1 VNGIS
6 SPPLAGRIATV
17 PVLPART
24 DALKLARQR
33 LVARIDDAE
42 TAGRLDALLAGEPR
56 AAGLVAGLAAHAP
69 FLFRI
74 GRDHP
79 DWLAGML
86 EGDPDHL
93 FAALIDSILPAARE
107 SASLDAAMARL
118 RVTRRHLAL
127 LIAVAD
133 LSGVWDVDR
142 VVTALSDFADRAV
155 DAAFRLALREGGR
168 LGRLSDGDLFE
179 RPEASGITVLAMGKH
194 GAGELN
200 YSSDIDL
207 IVVAEPDR
215 LPVAGE
221 REPLDQAIRIV
232 KDMVRVLHEQ
242 TGGGYVFRTDLRLR
256 PDPGSNPI
264 VLPVERALVYYETV
278 GQNWERAAMIK
289 ARAVAGDLALG
300 ERFLKQLTPFIW
312 RRYFDYASIADIH
325 AMKRQIHV
333 HKGHESIAVE
343 GHDVKLGRGGIR
355 EIEFFVQT
363 QQLVFGGK
371 RPQLRGRRTLD
382 MLAALHADGWIS
394 PTARDDLTEAYRF
407 LRMVEHRI
415 QMQEDQQ
422 TQRLPRDKAGVDAIA
437 GLMGLRPAAFRARL
451 TRHLHH
457 VETHYGKLF
466 EDAPELASPRG
477 NLVFTGVEDDP
488 ETLKT
493 LKRLGYRRPEL
504 VAETV
509 RGWHFGRRPAI
520 TTARAREVLTELQP
534 ALVEAFGKASD
545 PDGALLAL
553 DEALQRMPAVVELFT
568 ILLRNRS
575 LLTLFAEMLG
585 SAPALS
591 DTIVQRPH
599 VLDVLVDPEF
609 GKPVETAEITRRVMQ
624 RLAAPATYE
633 EFLDAARDAIGA
645 ERFLVGAR
653 LLSGLMPP
661 EDGGPAHAAAADA
674 VITAS
679 LNRAATELGRRH
691 GMIPGARHG
700 VVALGKLGGREL
712 TPRSDLD
719 LFVVYEVP
727 DPAAESDGARPLYA
741 SEWFSRLA
749 QRLQSALTV
758 PTRRGGLYDV
768 DFRLRPS
775 GNKGPLAVSLTAF
788 RDYHGG
794 QSEPWEQMSL
804 CRARTLS
811 GDPDF
816 AAAMD
821 GAIREVLARPRD
833 MEALRREVAAM
844 RALVAR
850 EKPPASAHDLKLA
863 AGGFVDIEFAAQMLM
878 LGHAAARPETL
889 ATNTGEALRRLREA
903 GLLSGGDGE
912 ALHEAWLFQSRLA
925 QVLAL
930 VGDGVFDAARARE
943 PLKRRIARLMSQPS
957 FRVLDATLAELQAG
971 AARAFGKLA
980 G

>member
-1 VNGIS
+1 MS
-6 SPPLAGRIATV
+6 ASPALSLTARIART
-17 PVLPART
+17 PGLPPRVA
-24 DALKLARQR
+24 ALALARQR
-33 LVARIDDAE
+33 LVQKLDQAEAARA
-42 TAGRLDALLAGEPR
+42 LDALLADDEG
-56 AAGLVAGLAAHAP
+56 AAALVAGLCLHAP
-69 FLFRI
+69 FLQRI
-74 GRDHP
+74 ARQHP
-79 DWLAGML
+79 DWLLGL
-86 EGDPDHL
+86 LTGDPDAL
-93 FAALIDSILPAARE
+93 FESLVSGILPAARD
-107 SASLDAAMARL
+107 SVSLEKAMADL
-118 RVTRRHLAL
+118 RATRQHLAL
-127 LIAVAD
+127 LIAAAD
-133 LSGVWDVDR
+133 LAGVWDVDR
-142 VVTALSDFADRAV
+142 VTAALSAFADRAV
-155 DAAFRLALREGGR
+155 DAAFRLALREAQR
-168 LGRLSDGDLFE
+168 LGRLAGDGAFE
-179 RPEASGITVLAMGKH
+179 RPGEAGIAILAMGKH

-215 LPVAGE
+215 LPVAGN
-221 REPLDQAIRIV
+221 REPLDEAIRVI
-232 KDMVRVLHEQ
+232 KDVVRVLHEQ
-242 TGGGYVFRTDLRLR
+242 TGVGYVFRTDLRLR

-278 GQNWERAAMIK
+278 GQNWERAALIK
-289 ARAVAGDLALG
+289 ARAVAGDIALG
-300 ERFLKQLTPFIW
+300 ERCLKQLTPFVW

-333 HKGHESIAVE
+333 HKGHESIAIE

-382 MLAALHADGWIS
+382 MLAALQADGWIS
-394 PTARDDLTEAYRF
+394 PKARDELSEAYRF

-422 TQRLPRDKAGVDAIA
+422 TQRLPKDKAGIDSIA
-437 GLMGLRPAAFRARL
+437 GLMAMKPAAFRTTL
-451 TRHLHH
+451 TRHLKR
-457 VETHYGKLF
+457 VEGHYARLF
-466 EDAPELASPRG
+466 EDAPDLASPKG

-493 LKRLGYRRPEL
+493 LRRLGYRKPEA

-520 TTARAREVLTELQP
+520 VTPRAREVLTELQP

-545 PDGALLAL
+545 PDGALFAL

-609 GKPVETAEITRRVMQ
+609 GRPADPATVAARVTRRLGQ
-624 RLAAPATYE
+624 PASYE
-633 EFLDAARDAIGA
+633 DFLDAARDATGA

-653 LLSGLMPP
+653 LLSGITPP
-661 EDGGPAHAAAADA
+661 EEAGPAYAATAEA
-674 VITAS
+674 VVVAS
-679 LNRAATELGRRH
+679 LARAAGELERRH
-691 GMIPGARHG
+691 GRVPGAACG

-719 LFVVYEVP
+719 LFVIYDLAEP
-727 DPAAESDGARPLYA
+727 SAESDGERPLFA

-758 PTRRGGLYDV
+758 PTRRGHLYEV

-775 GNKGPLAVSLTAF
+775 GSKGPLAVALPAF
-788 RDYHGG
+788 EAYHAGE
-794 QSEPWEQMSL
+794 SETWEAMSL

-811 GDPDF
+811 PDAAF
-816 AAAMD
+816 AGRVDAALRR
-821 GAIREVLARPRD
+821 ALARPRD
-833 MEALRREVAAM
+833 PAGTRREAARM
-844 RALVAR
+844 RSLISQ
-850 EKPPASAHDLKLA
+850 EKPARSAFDLKLA
-863 AGGFVDIEFAAQMLM
+863 PGGFVDIEFVAQ
-878 LGHAAARPETL
+878 TL
-889 ATNTGEALRRLREA
+889 TVQNACTFPDAIATNTGDSLARLAAA
-903 GLLSGGDGE
+903 GLLAPAD
-912 ALHEAWLFQSRLA
+912 AATLDAAWRLQTGLA
-925 QVLAL
+925 QVSAL
-930 VGDGVFDAARARE
+930 VGDAVLDPETMTEAAR
-943 PLKRRIARLMSQPS
+943 RRMASLVGLPS
-957 FRVLDATLAELQAG
+957 FKALAATLAEQQA
-971 AARAFGKLA
+971 AAHAIHRRIVG
-980 G
+980 